1 MDDLKGRYWSLDFP
15 YRCQNCST
23 PYSFY
28 FRIPRFSI
36 LHLSLFIYAPSF
48 YNKSLSAFFPL
59 SLHSKCLNVVV
70 AEPPHHVCLA
80 WWWNKFIVVSIHCF
94 KGENA
99 PYSSLCLQSYAEP
112 GSKEVPRCLNKR
124 MNESDW
130 LFYLK
135 PVFVLWTS
143 EKDRNHQSYKPLDW
157 EKLRHKKIW
166 LTFNRKY
173 LLLSCHLRFTY
184 HLNHVSIFQS
194 TINSNISPLASLCYL
209 TRSSEQRD
217 HKNLINFL
225 NWTFSA
231 PHGLLI
237 YYLDFFFWNQSPPG
251 KIELKSCCYDH
262 QFHGLREFT

>member
-1 MDDLKGRYWSLDFP
+1 MPPTGICRTWKTNYLVDDLKGRYWSLDFP

-59 SLHSKCLNVVV
+59 SLHCNCLNVVV

-143 EKDRNHQSYKPLDW
+143 EKERNHPSYKPLDW
-157 EKLRHKKIW
+157 EKLRHKKKYGW
-166 LTFNRKY
+166 HLTE
-173 LLLSCHLRFTY
+173 
-184 HLNHVSIFQS
+184 
-194 TINSNISPLASLCYL
+194 NICFLAA
-209 TRSSEQRD
+209 T
-217 HKNLINFL
+217 
-225 NWTFSA
+225 W
-231 PHGLLI
+231 
-237 YYLDFFFWNQSPPG
+237 
-251 KIELKSCCYDH
+251 
-262 QFHGLREFT
+262 GLRTI